1 MSKIIILDR
10 DGVINEDSDSF
21 IKTVEECHLIPGVVE
36 AISRL
41 SNGGYRLFIAS
52 NQSGIARGLLDEF
65 ALANIHQYISSMIE
79 DGGGFIEG
87 IVYCPHG
94 PHDNCDCRKPKPGLL
109 EKIGTEFDV
118 ELKGSPFVGDS
129 LRDLIAAQAA
139 GCEPVLVL
147 TGKGQR
153 TLSHGLPSGLGDLRV
168 YKNLAEFADAQ
179 LKTDNVQC

>member
-1 MSKIIILDR
+1 MTNIIILDR

-41 SNGGYRLFIAS
+41 SKRGYRLFVAS

-65 ALANIHQYISSMIE
+65 ALANIHQYISTVIE
-79 DGGGFIEG
+79 DGGGFVEG

-94 PHDNCDCRKPKPGLL
+94 PDENCDCRKPKPGLL
-109 EKIGTEFDV
+109 VKIRSEFGV
-118 ELKGSPFVGDS
+118 ELRGAPFVGDS

-147 TGKGQR
+147 TGKGQE
-153 TLSHGLPSGLGDLRV
+153 TLSDGLPPELGNLRV
-168 YKNLAEFADAQ
+168 YENLAAFADAQ
-179 LKTDNVQC
+179 LRMDNVQC